1 MEYFD
6 LVDSDGQPLGLTKP
20 RPHVHRDGDWHR
32 AIDIWVLNSQGQLLL
47 QKRSLEKESY
57 PGLWE
62 VSCSG
67 HISAGDESLSSALRE
82 LEEELG
88 ITADPQDLSLI
99 FTLRESHNTNNNT
112 FINNEFKDVYLIKAD
127 LKIDELQLQTEEVS
141 AVRWISIEDL
151 KLHHSDA
158 DFVPHPEEYAK
169 LFLYLSR
176 SAAYANN

>member
-6 LVDSDGQPLGLTKP
+6 LVDSNNQLLGVSKP

-32 AIDIWVLNSQGQLLL
+32 AIDIWILNSKRELLL

-67 HISAGDESLSSALRE
+67 HISAGDESLPSALRE

-88 ITADPQDLSLI
+88 IKAAPENLQLV
-99 FTLRESHNTNNNT
+99 FQVKESCSTNNGT
-112 FINNEFKDVYLIKAD
+112 FINNEFKDVYLLKAD
-127 LKIDELQLQTEEVS
+127 LTPDQLHLQTEEVS
-141 AVRWISIEDL
+141 AVKWITINELQTQHNSP
-151 KLHHSDA
+151 
-158 DFVPHPEEYAK
+158 DFVPHPEGYAK
-169 LFLYLSR
+169 LFAYLSA
-176 SAAYANN
+176 SEASANN